1 MLTSSRGA
9 PPSPILVSSPA
20 KGVSFS
26 ETITNSKQR
35 YGKVL
40 NAKEI
45 EGMRKVCKVS
55 AEECSPKL

>member
-1 MLTSSRGA
+1 MVADLFRLLSRA
-9 PPSPILVSSPA
+9 A

-40 NAKEI
+40 NAQEI

-55 AEECSPKL
+55 CWELPVKSVSC